1 MVEPRFYQLVVSF
14 DGTGRWILWTPAKFF
29 QETAQIIRMI
39 GDIKLAFDQVLNAPQ
54 CPPIGWE
61 TRRQRAAFQQS
72 QQRLL
77 LMSRELG
84 WAATGLAAVETT
96 QAAGSQTL
104 GPLANSS
111 TANAQTFGDQRF

>member
-1 MVEPRFYQLVVSF
+1 MVEPRFYQLIVSF

-29 QETAQIIRMI
+29 QETAQIIRMR
-39 GDIKLAFDQVLNAPQ
+39 GDIKLAFDHVLNAPQ

-61 TRRQRAAFQQS
+61 TSRQRTAFQQS
-72 QQRLL
+72 QQRWL

-84 WAATGLAAVETT
+84 WVATGLAAVETT

-104 GPLANSS
+104 GPLANSR
-111 TANAQTFGDQRF
+111 TANAQTFGD

>member
-39 GDIKLAFDQVLNAPQ
+39 RDIKLAFDHLLNAPQ

-61 TRRQRAAFQQS
+61 TSRQRAAFQQS

-84 WAATGLAAVETT
+84 WVPKI
-96 QAAGSQTL
+96 S
-104 GPLANSS
+104 
-111 TANAQTFGDQRF
+111 

>member
-1 MVEPRFYQLVVSF
+1 MVEPRFYQLIVSF
-14 DGTGRWILWTPAKFF
+14 DGTGRWILWAPAKFF

-39 GDIKLAFDQVLNAPQ
+39 GDIKLAFDHLLNAPQ

-61 TRRQRAAFQQS
+61 TSRQRTAFQQS
-72 QQRLL
+72 QQRWL

-84 WAATGLAAVETT
+84 WAAPGLAAVETT

-111 TANAQTFGDQRF
+111 TANAQTFGD

>member
-1 MVEPRFYQLVVSF
+1 MKLPRL
-14 DGTGRWILWTPAKFF
+14 IEKLH
-29 QETAQIIRMI
+29 
-39 GDIKLAFDQVLNAPQ
+39 IKLAFDHLLNAPQ

-61 TRRQRAAFQQS
+61 TSRQRAAFQQS

-77 LMSRELG
+77 LMSHELG

-111 TANAQTFGDQRF
+111 TANAQTFGD